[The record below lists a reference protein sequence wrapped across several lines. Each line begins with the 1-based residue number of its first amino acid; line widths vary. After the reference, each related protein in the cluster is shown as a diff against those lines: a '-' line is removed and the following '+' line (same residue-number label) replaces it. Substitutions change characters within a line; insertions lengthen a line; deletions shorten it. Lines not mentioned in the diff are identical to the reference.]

1 MGGGG
6 GDRRG
11 ENSRV
16 VAALGPMTESTAV
29 VRREPGAEP

>member
-6 GDRRG
+6 GDRRE

-16 VAALGPMTESTAV
+16 VVVLGPMRESTAV